1 MEISIFMIRDIMSVM
16 SHYYDDAIVHIDEEG
31 NIVVSHRYRGHNIV
45 TWFKG
50 DGVMRFYDTDCVDI
64 EVLKNLE
71 HALYDTH
78 WSTGRDCS
86 EDYRKVIA
94 KFIGE

>member
-1 MEISIFMIRDIMSVM
+1 MEISIFMIRDIMSVRP
-16 SHYYDDAIVHIDEEG
+16 SDNAIVHIDEDG
-31 NIVVSHRYRGHNIV
+31 NIVVSQRYRGHNIV

-50 DGVMRFYDTDCVDI
+50 DGVMWIYDTDSTDI
-64 EVLKNLE
+64 DVLKNLD

-78 WSTGRDCS
+78 WSMSSDCG
-86 EDYRKVIA
+86 EAYRKVIT